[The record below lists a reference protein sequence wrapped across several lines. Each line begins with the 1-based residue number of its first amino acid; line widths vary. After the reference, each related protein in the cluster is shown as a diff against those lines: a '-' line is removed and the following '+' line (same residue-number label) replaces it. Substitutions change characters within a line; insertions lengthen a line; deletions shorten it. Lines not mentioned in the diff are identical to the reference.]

1 MAIALI
7 SSLLRPCD
15 TFSGQKHPAS
25 EGAQMDSDNPAL
37 PPWSIRA
44 GARQTIYFDPSQV
57 NTYVHMI
64 LQDV

>member
-1 MAIALI
+1 
-7 SSLLRPCD
+7 
-15 TFSGQKHPAS
+15 
-25 EGAQMDSDNPAL
+25 MDSDNPAL